1 MKNYSIIVAYDGTK
15 YNGWQRQGNTPNTIQ
30 GKIEDIL
37 TKMTGHRVEIHGS
50 GRTDKGVHAKA
61 QVASFKIDTYLTETQ
76 ICDYINRYLPEDIGV
91 LEVCE
96 KEERFHARLCAKRKT
111 YVYRI
116 WNSNVHNAFEHRF
129 VCSITEKIDIDAMK
143 KTAEYFVGQHDFLGF
158 SSVKRSK
165 KSTVRNIYKFEVYA
179 DGSEIKFIVSGDGF
193 LYNMV
198 RIMSGTIIEAGLGK
212 RSPESVLQVFEKR
225 DRNLAGETLPAKGL
239 TLLNVE
245 YD

>member
-1 MKNYSIIVAYDGTK
+1 MKNYRIIVAYDGTK

-37 TKMTGHRVEIHGS
+37 TKMTGHTVEIHGS

-61 QVASFKIDTYLTETQ
+61 QVANFKIDTPLTEKE
-76 ICDYINRYLPEDIGV
+76 ICYYINRYLPEDIGV

-96 KEERFHARLCAKRKT
+96 TEDRFHARLCAKKKT
-111 YVYRI
+111 YMYRI
-116 WNSNVHNAFEHRF
+116 WNSNMHNPFEHRF
-129 VCSITEKIDIDAMK
+129 VYSTGEKFDIEAMK
-143 KTAEYFVGQHDFLGF
+143 KAAELFVGQHDFLGF
-158 SSVKRSK
+158 SSLNRSK
-165 KSTVRNIYKFEVYA
+165 KSTVRNIYKSEVHVE
-179 DGSEIKFIVSGDGF
+179 GNEIRFIVSGDGF

-198 RIMSGTIIEAGLGK
+198 RIMSGTILEAGLGK
-212 RSPESVLQVFEKR
+212 RRPESVLKVFEIR

-239 TLLNVE
+239 TLLDVE